1 MSPGLSYFTS
11 ATHPPPRLCQPVLSQ
26 KSRQNKRNE
35 EEKGWNKGGGGAIE
49 EAFSSASFDVL
60 AKTGL
65 QRDLIANELIK

>member
-1 MSPGLSYFTS
+1 MSPGLPFFTS

-35 EEKGWNKGGGGAIE
+35 EKGWNKGGGAIE

>member
-1 MSPGLSYFTS
+1 MSSGLS
-11 ATHPPPRLCQPVLSQ
+11 PLQPILQPQLCQPALSQ
-26 KSRQNKRNE
+26 KSRQNKIQRE
-35 EEKGWNKGGGGAIE
+35 RKGWNKGGGAAME